1 MIRPCF
7 PIPLWKRFWNSD
19 SIQKPFQDLKHD
31 GITMGKNIREKNS
44 KYRYISKMDFFLEK
58 FKPYNY
64 TRNTALRTILFY
76 FYTCKNRRTAILKY
90 SMCKLI
96 LNFELRLRR
105 ITLEDDLLETISGTG
120 RSNSTLQQN
129 ILLRYKYTA
138 LILCI
143 FYF

>member
-1 MIRPCF
+1 
-7 PIPLWKRFWNSD
+7 
-19 SIQKPFQDLKHD
+19 
-31 GITMGKNIREKNS
+31 MGKNIREKNS
-44 KYRYISKMDFFLEK
+44 KYRYISKMDLFLEK
-58 FKPYNY
+58 FKPYY
-64 TRNTALRTILFY
+64 TRNTALRTTLFY
-76 FYTCKNRRTAILKY
+76 FYTCKIRRTAILKY
-90 SMCKLI
+90 SVCKLI

-105 ITLEDDLLETISGTG
+105 ITLEGDLLETISGTG

>member
-1 MIRPCF
+1 MLHF
-7 PIPLWKRFWNSD
+7 
-19 SIQKPFQDLKHD
+19 
-31 GITMGKNIREKNS
+31 KNGL
-44 KYRYISKMDFFLEK
+44 FLEK

-64 TRNTALRTILFY
+64 TRNTALRTALFY

-138 LILCI
+138 LIYVYFI
-143 FYF
+143 FNVKFLRNFKDFTYLQLGFFRYGFPSLWFF

>member
-1 MIRPCF
+1 
-7 PIPLWKRFWNSD
+7 
-19 SIQKPFQDLKHD
+19 
-31 GITMGKNIREKNS
+31 
-44 KYRYISKMDFFLEK
+44 MDFFWEK

-76 FYTCKNRRTAILKY
+76 FYTCKTRRTAILKY

-138 LILCI
+138 LIYVYFI
-143 FYF
+143 FNVKFLRNFKDFTYLQLGFFRYGFPSLWFF